1 MSVVCTPAGAVCS
14 GTSRKHRASHDRMS
28 PACAGGSERR
38 RRGAARERRTEKLPT
53 TASRLSGAPA
63 SSTCATT
70 LRCSD
75 SAGMLCRDPLFQ
87 KFLCQ
92 AGQTF
97 SESEEEA
104 RQWMLDEFQ
113 IASRAELKNNPEAA
127 RQYMA
132 VQQEYLAWKQSV

>member
-1 MSVVCTPAGAVCS
+1 MKTSQFEAVKVSMTQNRNGFILTLAVHPDELCEDIIRDFVGARYQVVMVRLNAQEEPMNREHEY
-14 GTSRKHRASHDRMS
+14 SRDLVR
-28 PACAGGSERR
+28 
-38 RRGAARERRTEKLPT
+38 
-53 TASRLSGAPA
+53 
-63 SSTCATT
+63 
-70 LRCSD
+70 

>member
-1 MSVVCTPAGAVCS
+1 MKTSQFEAVKVAMTQNRNGFILTMAVHPDELCEEIIRDFVGARYQVVMVRLNAQEEPMNREHEY
-14 GTSRKHRASHDRMS
+14 SRDLVR
-28 PACAGGSERR
+28 
-38 RRGAARERRTEKLPT
+38 
-53 TASRLSGAPA
+53 
-63 SSTCATT
+63 
-70 LRCSD
+70 

>member
-1 MSVVCTPAGAVCS
+1 MKTNNFEAVKIAMTQNRTGYVLTLSVHPDEVPEDILRDFVGARYQVVMV
-14 GTSRKHRASHDRMS
+14 RLNAQEEPMNREH
-28 PACAGGSERR
+28 EY
-38 RRGAARERRTEKLPT
+38 ARDLVR
-53 TASRLSGAPA
+53 
-63 SSTCATT
+63 
-70 LRCSD
+70 

-97 SESEEEA
+97 GESEEEA
-104 RQWMLDEFQ
+104 RQWMLNEFQ

-132 VQQEYLAWKQSV
+132 VQQEYLAWKQSA

>member
-1 MSVVCTPAGAVCS
+1 MVRLNAQEEPMN
-14 GTSRKHRASHDRMS
+14 REH
-28 PACAGGSERR
+28 EY
-38 RRGAARERRTEKLPT
+38 ARDLVR
-53 TASRLSGAPA
+53 
-63 SSTCATT
+63 
-70 LRCSD
+70 

-97 SESEEEA
+97 GESEEEA

-132 VQQEYLAWKQSV
+132 VQQEYLAWKQSA

>member
-1 MSVVCTPAGAVCS
+1 MKTSQFEAVKVAMTQNRNGFILTMAVHPDELCEDIIRDFVGARYQVVMVRLNAQEEPMNREHEY
-14 GTSRKHRASHDRMS
+14 SRDLVR
-28 PACAGGSERR
+28 
-38 RRGAARERRTEKLPT
+38 
-53 TASRLSGAPA
+53 
-63 SSTCATT
+63 
-70 LRCSD
+70 

-97 SESEEEA
+97 GESEEEA
-104 RQWMLDEFQ
+104 RQWMLEEFQ

-132 VQQEYLAWKQSV
+132 VQQEYLAWKQNV

>member
-1 MSVVCTPAGAVCS
+1 MKTSQFEAVKVAMTQNRNGFILTLAVHPDELCEEIIRDFVGARYQVVMVRLNAQEEPMNREHEY
-14 GTSRKHRASHDRMS
+14 SRDLVR
-28 PACAGGSERR
+28 
-38 RRGAARERRTEKLPT
+38 
-53 TASRLSGAPA
+53 
-63 SSTCATT
+63 
-70 LRCSD
+70 

>member
-1 MSVVCTPAGAVCS
+1 MKTSQFEAVKVAMTQNRNGFILTMAVHPDELCEDIIRDFVGARYQVVMVRLNAQEEPMNREHEY
-14 GTSRKHRASHDRMS
+14 SRDLVR
-28 PACAGGSERR
+28 
-38 RRGAARERRTEKLPT
+38 
-53 TASRLSGAPA
+53 
-63 SSTCATT
+63 
-70 LRCSD
+70 

-97 SESEEEA
+97 GESEDEA

-113 IASRAELKNNPEAA
+113 INSRAELKNNQEAA